1 MIIGLALIGFIYG
14 LWFGG
19 RYAEVMGELQL
30 IGHSDQWLDG
40 RLQEELR
47 VGFSRI
53 FLEPFQRD
61 ILRSMCTAL
70 DSSMV
75 CGCTVRL

>member
-19 RYAEVMGELQL
+19 RYAEVMG
-30 IGHSDQWLDG
+30 GTSTDWHSDQWLDG

-47 VGFSRI
+47 VGFQNIPRAFSKTSYGAYC
-53 FLEPFQRD
+53 PG
-61 ILRSMCTAL
+61 IL
-70 DSSMV
+70 MV

>member
-1 MIIGLALIGFIYG
+1 MAYG
-14 LWFGG
+14 SVVAMQKLW
-19 RYAEVMGELQL
+19 GELQL

-53 FLEPFQRD
+53 FLEPFQKET
-61 ILRSMCTAL
+61 SYGACVPPW